1 MARDEKL
8 KERWET
14 VVDKLS
20 KQFADGDT
28 LDLDAI
34 IYLIGV

>member
-14 VVDKLS
+14 TVELLTKRFS
-20 KQFADGDT
+20 DGDPLST
-28 LDLDAI
+28 LR
-34 IYLIGV
+34 